1 MIGFSSVSKRFGN
14 ITALEDISF
23 DIDEGEFVFITGA
36 SGAGKST
43 ILKLILSE
51 ILPDEGTI
59 SFDNK
64 DVTSLKSGEI
74 PLHRQQI
81 GVVFQ
86 DFKLLSDRT
95 VWENVEIALA
105 VRDLPKEECDDRI
118 QKVLELAGL
127 DKRAHLFPAQ
137 LSGGE
142 AQRTSLARA
151 LVGNPKVLL
160 ADEPTGNLDLKT
172 SFDIME
178 LLEQVS
184 QEGKTVIMATHD
196 IVIVEKLKKRTIELD
211 QGKLKKDT
219 KHKR

>member
-14 ITALEDISF
+14 IIALEDISF
-23 DIDEGEFVFITGA
+23 DINKGEFVFITGA

-59 SFDNK
+59 FFDGK
-64 DVTSLKSGEI
+64 DVTSLKSSEI

-86 DFKLLSDRT
+86 DFKLLPDRT

-105 VRDLPKEECDDRI
+105 VRDLPKDEWDDRI
-118 QKVLELAGL
+118 HKVLELAGL

-160 ADEPTGNLDLKT
+160 ADEPTGNLDIKT
-172 SFDIME
+172 SFEIMD
-178 LLEQVS
+178 LLEQVN

-196 IVIVEKLKKRTIELD
+196 MVIVDKLKKRTIELD

-219 KHKR
+219 KHY